1 MLNEAQYDLSRKA
14 AKISALSSNN
24 SGKYESLTGED
35 LGLKPGTIQQNNNID
50 TKPPNVFNYL
60 KSLSQEAKDLM
71 DDKED
76 ANDDIDDGKFFLLV
90 ITEKK
95 LTLTFLG
102 SH

>member
-1 MLNEAQYDLSRKA
+1 MKVFTTHLDQNLMI
-14 AKISALSSNN
+14 KIMKMINDI
-24 SGKYESLTGED
+24 KKE
-35 LGLKPGTIQQNNNID
+35 KQQNNNID
-50 TKPPNVFNYL
+50 IKPPNVFNYL

-76 ANDDIDDGKFFLLV
+76 ANDDVDDGKFFLLV
-90 ITEKK
+90 ITEKN